1 MTYKRPADR
10 YTKKAKA
17 EGFAARSVYKLEE
30 IDRRTKLLRPGIRVL
45 DLGAAPGSWTQYVSP
60 KVGSKG
66 RVVAVDLEPLRVSV
80 GPNVQ
85 ALQMDALGDIS
96 VLDPYGPFDVVL
108 SDMAPHTTG
117 IPFADAARSEE
128 LVERVLDVSER
139 LLVPGGTMVAKLF
152 RGEGFEAIRVRMR
165 GLFDEVRVIKPEA
178 SRRESVEMFL
188 IGVSRKA
195 PPKPAPVTAPVT
207 EPSTPAQT
215 PAPDAALD
223 AVSAP
228 ARKSAS
234 ASKPRGKKP

>member
-66 RVVAVDLEPLRVSV
+66 RVVAVDLEPLRVGV

-85 ALQMDALGDIS
+85 VLQMDALGDIS

-195 PPKPAPVTAPVT
+195 PVAPPAP
-207 EPSTPAQT
+207 
-215 PAPDAALD
+215 
-223 AVSAP
+223 SAP
-228 ARKSAS
+228 AVDPKAIAPAPPAAPSSSAPT
-234 ASKPRGKKP
+234 AKPRGKKK